1 MASPAVSRSSSMGY
15 SGCGPAALSGRAR
28 PAGRSA
34 GVKPMLSSIFVDRP
48 RLSIVIA
55 IVTTIAGALAMMTI
69 PVAQYP
75 NIVPPQVSVTTNYPG
90 ASAEVVDATVAQPI
104 ESQVVGVDKLIYM
117 KSVSGDDGSY
127 TLTVSFELGTDP
139 DINTVNVNNR
149 VQIALSSLPQDV
161 QRQGVTVKKK
171 SSALLGVIALYSPK
185 HAHDSLYLSNY
196 VTINMLDAI
205 KSTPGV
211 GDAALWGP
219 QDYSMRAWVRTDRLT
234 GLGLTT
240 GDVINAI
247 KAQNVQAAVGRI
259 GARPMAND
267 QQLQLN
273 IQTQGRLSSVAE
285 FENIV
290 VRTNPDGSVLRLGDV
305 ARLELGAANLDR
317 ETRLNGGPAA
327 AVAIYQTPGANAI
340 ATLKAVRDRIGE
352 IQKRFPEDL
361 SWKITYDP
369 TSFVTATIEE
379 VKKTLIEAFVLVVI
393 VVFLFLGS
401 VRATLIPTLAVPVS
415 LIGTFVALK
424 AVGYSANSVSLLA
437 IVLAIGIVV
446 DDAIVVVENVERVME
461 EHPELSPAAAT
472 KRALGEITAP
482 IIAITLV
489 LLSVF
494 VPVAFI
500 PGISGELFRQFAV
513 TVAVSMFLSA
523 INALTLSPALCA
535 VLLRPHHGPRRGVI
549 GLVMRSIDRVRDGY
563 GRVVARIV
571 RFSVI
576 GLAMVAVA
584 AVGVVALAK
593 KTPTGFLP
601 EDDQGAL
608 FVVVQL
614 PGGASVVRTTE
625 AIHQAEEIVREEEAV
640 ADFTSVIGL
649 NFIDNYSQPNAA
661 FMVVTLK
668 PFEERKAR
676 ALGAPELIARLTA
689 KFREIQGATV
699 VPLSPPPILG
709 LGTGGGFTYVLQDL
723 RGGDPKA
730 LAQVVRGLTVAATQ
744 NPQLTRVF
752 STFSAT
758 NPSVYLDIDRD
769 KAQVLGVPLNNV
781 FQALQASLGG
791 YFVNNVNLFG
801 RTWQVQVQAE
811 AQDRAGI
818 DDLYRINVR
827 SNDGKMIPLRSIVEP
842 RVVVG
847 PAAQIRYNNLKAVT
861 IQGGPAPGVST
872 GQALKA
878 MEEVA
883 ARTLPQGYA
892 GEWTDTAFQEKRAE
906 GKTALILGF
915 AILFAYLFLVALYE
929 SWTIPVPVLLSV
941 MIGILGSVGA
951 MVFGG
956 LTLDLY
962 AQIGM
967 VVLIGLAAK
976 NGILIV
982 EFAKAKREQGTPL
995 RQAAIDGARDRFRPV
1010 MMTSFAFILGLYPL
1024 VVATGAAQLARRDV
1038 GSPVFGGM
1046 ILASFVG
1053 IFAIPP
1059 LYVSFQAI
1067 RERLRP
1073 GARPREQHT
1082 DAGLAERAQHAAE

>member
-1 MASPAVSRSSSMGY
+1 
-15 SGCGPAALSGRAR
+15 
-28 PAGRSA
+28 
-34 GVKPMLSSIFVDRP
+34 MLSAVFVDRP
-48 RLSIVIA
+48 RLAIVIA
-55 IVTTIAGALAMMTI
+55 IVTTIAGLVALLAI
-69 PVAQYP
+69 PIAQYP
-75 NIVPPQVSVTTNYPG
+75 DIVPPQVSVTTIYPG
-90 ASAEVVDATVAQPI
+90 ANSAVVDATIAQPI
-104 ESQVVGVDKLIYM
+104 EAQVVGVDKMIYM

-127 TLTVSFELGTDP
+127 SLTVSFELGTNP

-149 VQIALSSLPQDV
+149 VQVALSSLPQDV
-161 QRQGVTVKKK
+161 QRQGVSVKKR
-171 SSALLGVIALYSPK
+171 SSALLGAIVLYSPK
-185 HAHDSLYLSNY
+185 HTHDPLFLSNY
-196 VTINMLDAI
+196 VTINLLDRI

-211 GDAALWGP
+211 GDAILWGP
-219 QDYSMRAWVRTDRLT
+219 QDYALRAWIRTDRLT
-234 GLGLTT
+234 GLNLTT
-240 GDVINAI
+240 GDIINAI
-247 KAQNVQAAVGRI
+247 QAQNVQAAVGRI
-259 GARPMAND
+259 GARPISND

-273 IQTQGRLSSVAE
+273 IQTKGRLSSVAD
-285 FENIV
+285 FENIA
-290 VRTNPDGSVLRLGDV
+290 VRTHADGSVLRLGDV

-317 ETRLNGGPAA
+317 DTRFNGGPTA
-327 AVAIYQTPGANAI
+327 AVGIFQSPGANAL
-340 ATLKAVRDRIGE
+340 ATMKAVRSLMAE
-352 IQKRFPEDL
+352 QEKRFPEDL
-361 SWKITYDP
+361 AWKVMYDP
-369 TSFVTATIEE
+369 TIFVTETIHE
-379 VKKTLIEAFVLVVI
+379 VQKTLVEAFVLVVL

-415 LIGTFVALK
+415 LIGTFVALL
-424 AVGYSANSVSLLA
+424 AIGYSANTVSLLA

-472 KRALGEITAP
+472 KQAMTEITAP

-513 TVAVSMFLSA
+513 TVAVAMFLSA

-535 VLLRPHHGPRRGVI
+535 VLLRPHHGPRRGPI
-549 GLVMRSIDRVRDGY
+549 GYVMRGIDRVRDGY
-563 GRVVARIV
+563 GMVVARIV

-576 GLAMVAVA
+576 GLVLVAVA
-584 AVGVVALAK
+584 GLGIVGLSK
-593 KTPTGFLP
+593 ITPTGFLP

-614 PGGASVVRTTE
+614 PGGASVARTSDVIRQAE
-625 AIHQAEEIVREEEAV
+625 AIVKDERAV
-640 ADFTSVIGL
+640 EDYISVIGL

-661 FMVVTLK
+661 FMVLTLK
-668 PFEERKAR
+668 PFEDRKDP
-676 ALGAPELIARLTA
+676 ALGVPSVMARLGV
-689 KFREIQGATV
+689 KFRQIEGGTV
-699 VPLSPPPILG
+699 VPFAPPPILG

-730 LAQVVRGLTVAATQ
+730 LAQVLRGLIVAANQ
-744 NPQLTRVF
+744 DPQLSRVF

-758 NPSVYLDIDRD
+758 NPSIYLDIDRD
-769 KAQVLGVPLNNV
+769 KAQILGVQLNTV

-791 YFVNNVNLFG
+791 FYVNQMNLFG

-811 AQDRAGI
+811 AADRSSV
-818 DDLYRINVR
+818 DDIYRINVR
-827 SNDGKMIPLRSIVEP
+827 NAEGKMIPLRSLVEV

-847 PAAQIRYNNLKAVT
+847 PPALIRYNNVRAVT
-861 IQGGPAPGVST
+861 VQGGPAPGVSS

-883 ARTLPQGYA
+883 ARTLPDGYA

-906 GKTALILGF
+906 GKTATILAF
-915 AILFAYLFLVALYE
+915 AVLFAYLFLVGLYE

-941 MIGILGSVGA
+941 TIGVLGSFAAIVI
-951 MVFGG
+951 GG

-982 EFAKAKREQGTPL
+982 EFAKEQRERGVPL
-995 RQAAIDGARDRFRPV
+995 HRAATEAARLRFRPV
-1010 MMTSFAFILGLYPL
+1010 MMTSFAFILGLLPL
-1024 VVATGAAQLARRDV
+1024 VIAVGASQLARRHV
-1038 GSPVFGGM
+1038 GTPVFGGM
-1046 ILASFVG
+1046 IVASFIG

-1059 LYVSFQAI
+1059 LYVMFQAM
-1067 RERLRP
+1067 REKLRP
-1073 GARPREQHT
+1073 SIRPREVPGPAPAVKPPVQE
-1082 DAGLAERAQHAAE
+1082 APRQQPAPAE